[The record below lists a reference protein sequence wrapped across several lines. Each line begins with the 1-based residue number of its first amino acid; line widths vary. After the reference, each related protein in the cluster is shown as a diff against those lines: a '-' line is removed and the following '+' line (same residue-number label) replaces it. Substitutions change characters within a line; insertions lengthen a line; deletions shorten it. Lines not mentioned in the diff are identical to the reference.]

1 MVSSVYNTPDMA
13 QPHRPRAFALWA
25 FGVFAALATMLGI
38 LFLAA
43 TPLNDLQAQKFS
55 EAIYS
60 ESDTPTPL
68 DIIPGSQKPTS
79 LPYGRC
85 CNHPYAV
92 YTVDLHA
99 DKAGLKDPAILM
111 PKIRNNVAVYID
123 GEWVA
128 GRGRMA
134 LPADRYQM
142 WAHLHRLPMDK
153 IQNGKTMEIVV
164 TRRTG
169 RKLLYPFFI
178 GEYDEL
184 KPAHDIIN
192 LTRVYFP
199 SIHIVISLFV
209 ALFCAAT
216 ASLFRA
222 RSLLYSLALLMVFW
236 AGAAA
241 VQILPFSWISGRLNY
256 ALYVTF
262 FWSTLAASVCF
273 IMEWT
278 SGFAAPRFKTFWRRL
293 DKPVPADLRRRVW
306 QIAWGLFIVVSAIS
320 IYLTATRGASG
331 ATLANKAVT
340 WTALLLMPML
350 GLRLIAY
357 YSNHGKEVIVEAAA
371 FLLVIAAVIV
381 DMIMVRFFDRT
392 GSLVFAASL
401 FFPFALLLS
410 LARRA
415 QSVFE
420 AVMISNTQLNKT
432 VTIAEEKILAGQ
444 AELRAHETQTT
455 LLQER
460 SRIMRDMHDG
470 VGGQLVSLL
479 SSVRGGKS
487 KPAVVEQDI
496 QRALNDLRL
505 MIDSLDNV
513 GTSLDTALAIFQ
525 ERARSRLAAEGIKF
539 SWQNLLDE
547 PAEGFGPE
555 AVLHIYRIL
564 QEALTNIQRH
574 AGAKNVSITVEKI
587 SGNLPLC
594 ITVKDD
600 GRGISDQ
607 NSRGRGLDS
616 MKRRAAKL
624 GGELYIELAKPGTI
638 LRLLIKEIVL
648 EKN

>member
-1 MVSSVYNTPDMA
+1 MVSSIYNAPDITE
-13 QPHRPRAFALWA
+13 PRRPRGFALWA
-25 FGVFAALATMLGI
+25 FGVFAALAIMLGI
-38 LFLAA
+38 LFVAA
-43 TPLNDLQAQKFS
+43 TPLNDLQAHQFS
-55 EAIYS
+55 EAVYA
-60 ESDTPTPL
+60 ESDTPTPF
-68 DIIPGSQKPTS
+68 DIIPGSHKQTS

-85 CNHPYAV
+85 CKHSYAV
-92 YTVDLHA
+92 YTIDLHPDEA
-99 DKAGLKDPAILM
+99 SLKDPAILM

-128 GRGRMA
+128 GRGRME

-142 WAHLHRLPMDK
+142 WAHLHRLPIDK
-153 IQNGKTMEIVV
+153 FSTGNTMEIVV

-169 RKLLYPFFI
+169 RKMLYPFYI
-178 GEYDEL
+178 GEYGAL

-216 ASLFRA
+216 ASLFHA
-222 RSLLYSLALLMVFW
+222 RSLLYSLAILMLFW
-236 AGAAA
+236 AGTVA

-256 ALYVTF
+256 ALYVAF
-262 FWSTLAASVCF
+262 FWGTLAASICF

-278 SGFAAPRFKTFWRRL
+278 SSFAAPRFKKFWRRL
-293 DKPVPADLRRRVW
+293 DMPVPENTRKTVW
-306 QIAWGLFIVVSAIS
+306 QITWAVFIIASAVSIF
-320 IYLTATRGASG
+320 LTVTRGAPG
-331 ATLANKAVT
+331 ATIANRAVT
-340 WTALLLMPML
+340 WTALLLMPLL

-357 YSNHGKEVIVEAAA
+357 YSNHGKEVIVEASA

-381 DMIMVRFFDRT
+381 DMIMVRFFDRS

-432 VTIAEEKILAGQ
+432 VQIAEKKILAGQ
-444 AELRAHETQTT
+444 KELRTRETQTT

-460 SRIMRDMHDG
+460 TRIMRDMHDG

-479 SSVRGGKS
+479 SSVRSGKA
-487 KPAVVEQDI
+487 KPDEVEQDI

-525 ERARSRLAAEGIKF
+525 ERARARLAAEGIAF
-539 SWQNLLDE
+539 TWQNLLDE
-547 PAEGFGPE
+547 AAEGFGPE
-555 AVLHIYRIL
+555 AVLQIYRIL

-574 AGAKNVSITVEKI
+574 AGARNVSITVEKI
-587 SGNLPLC
+587 SGDLPLC

-600 GRGISDQ
+600 GCGISDA
-607 NSRGRGLDS
+607 NKKGRGLDS
-616 MKRRAAKL
+616 MQRRARVL
-624 GGELYIELAKPGTI
+624 GGELHIEPANPGTI
-638 LRLLIKEIVL
+638 LRLFIKEVVL
-648 EKN
+648 AKP

>member
-1 MVSSVYNTPDMA
+1 MASSAYNP
-13 QPHRPRAFALWA
+13 PEIIEPRRSRAFVLWA
-25 FGVFAALATMLGI
+25 FGVFAAMATMVGV

-43 TPLNDLQAQKFS
+43 TPLNDLQARNIS
-55 EAIYS
+55 DAVYS
-60 ESDTPTPL
+60 ESDTPTPR
-68 DIIPGSQKPTS
+68 DIIPGTYKQTS

-85 CNHPYAV
+85 CDHPYAV
-92 YTVDLHA
+92 YTIDLHP
-99 DKAGLKDPAILM
+99 DDTSLKDPAILM

-142 WAHLHRLPMDK
+142 WAHLHRLPIEK
-153 IQNGKTMEIVV
+153 IRKGKTMEIVV

-169 RKLLYPFFI
+169 RKILYPFFI

-199 SIHIVISLFV
+199 AIHIVISLFV

-222 RSLLYSLALLMVFW
+222 RNVLYSLAVLMVFW

-241 VQILPFSWISGRLNY
+241 VQVLPFSWISGRLNY
-256 ALYVTF
+256 SLYVTF
-262 FWSTLAASVCF
+262 FWGTLAASICF

-293 DKPVPADLRRRVW
+293 DMPVPANTRRQIW
-306 QIAWGLFIVVSAIS
+306 QIAWAVFVVVSAVS
-320 IYLTATRGASG
+320 IYLTVTRGALG
-331 ATLANKAVT
+331 ATLANRAVT
-340 WTALLLMPML
+340 WTALLLMPLL

-357 YSNHGKEVIVEAAA
+357 YSNHGKEVVVEAAA
-371 FLLVIAAVIV
+371 FLLVIAAVIF
-381 DMIMVRFFDRT
+381 DMIMVRFFDRS

-432 VTIAEEKILAGQ
+432 VHIAEKKIIAGQ
-444 AELRAHETQTT
+444 EELRARETQTT
-455 LLQER
+455 LLEER
-460 SRIMRDMHDG
+460 TRIMRDMHDG

-479 SSVRGGKS
+479 SSVRGGKAN
-487 KPAVVEQDI
+487 PAMVEQDI

-539 SWQNLLDE
+539 TWQNLLDE

-555 AVLHIYRIL
+555 DVLHIYRIL

-574 AGAKNVSITVEKI
+574 ASAKNVSITVEKVTG
-587 SGNLPLC
+587 SLPLC

-600 GRGISDQ
+600 GRGISGLNQ
-607 NSRGRGLDS
+607 NGRGLES
-616 MKRRAAKL
+616 MKKRAHTL
-624 GGELYIELAKPGTI
+624 GGELHIDAANPGTI
-638 LRLLIKEIVL
+638 LQLLIK
-648 EKN
+648 